1 MRRRLMVAATAATF
15 AGLLVVPA
23 AGHATL
29 QPDCQTYAGTVTI
42 CRSDLPQPVT
52 DPVGFLKGQEA
63 AFCEAHPEL
72 CTT

>member
-1 MRRRLMVAATAATF
+1 MRAPAAAA
-15 AGLLVVPA
+15 AVVGALLAVPA
-23 AGHATL
+23 TSGATQ
-29 QPDCQTYAGTVTI
+29 QPDCFTYAGTVTI

-52 DPVGFLKGQEA
+52 DPVGFLKGHEA

>member
-1 MRRRLMVAATAATF
+1 MLAATAATF
-15 AGLLVVPA
+15 GVLLAVPA
-23 AGHATL
+23 TGAATL
-29 QPDCQTYAGTVTI
+29 QPDCYTYAGTVTI

-52 DPVGFLKGQEA
+52 DPVGFLKGQET